1 MDPKSKKAF
10 TLIELLVVIAI
21 IAMLLGIV
29 MPSLRAVKKKA
40 QEVICKTNQHQW
52 ALCYQLY
59 ATDHDGQLPKY
70 LGGTH
75 SVSYMESLRDYYEDV
90 DKMRTCAS
98 AKKPSELNPTTLQPL
113 SFFGSTYNAWQIDP
127 IAGWLP
133 DDDWGI
139 GSFTENSWIR
149 ESDWSAWNDREWVSF
164 SKMKSLSE
172 VPLLLDGRW
181 HDAHVESVIPGS
193 APTEVQFYNINN
205 WSTMRTFM
213 MRRHGDGINAAMA
226 DMSIIHIAIED
237 LWTFKWHTRF
247 EKKTDIDLE
256 WLKDDL

>member
-1 MDPKSKKAF
+1 MKSKCDKAF

-21 IAMLLGIV
+21 IAMLLAIV

-40 QEVICKTNQHQW
+40 QEIICKTNQHQW
-52 ALCYQLY
+52 TLCYQLY
-59 ATDHDGQLPKY
+59 ANDHEGQLPKY
-70 LGGTH
+70 WGGTL

-90 DKMRTCAS
+90 NKMRTCAS
-98 AKKPSELNPTTLQPL
+98 AKKPSTLNPTTLQPL

-127 IAGWLP
+127 VAGWLA

-149 ESDWSAWNDREWVSF
+149 ESDYAPFNGKEWISF
-164 SKMKSLSE
+164 TNMKALSE

-181 HDAHVESVIPGS
+181 HDAHVESIVPPS
-193 APTEVQFYNINN
+193 ATTEVLFYNLSN

-213 MRRHGDGINAAMA
+213 MRRHGDGINASMA
-226 DMSIIHIAIED
+226 DMSTIHVDIED
-237 LWTFKWHTRF
+237 LWTFKWHTEF
-247 EKKTDIDLE
+247 EKKTDIDLQ